1 MKQKVIY
8 WVLTGV
14 FSAMMLFAAYSYFTD
29 ETIKGAFVHLGFP
42 DYFRIELAT
51 AKLFGAAALL
61 IPLVPRALKDFAYAG
76 FTINLVSAVIAHLS
90 LGDPMSAWLPPL
102 VFLGVLVGSFISY
115 QKVIATK
122 RPELKPNE
130 ELSYLS
136 EAR

>member
-8 WVLTGV
+8 WVSTGL
-14 FSAMMLFAAYSYFTD
+14 FSAMMLFAAYNYFAN
-29 ETIKGAFVHLGFP
+29 ETVKGAFVHLGFP
-42 DYFRIELAT
+42 DYFRVELAI
-51 AKLFGAAALL
+51 AKVLGAAALL
-61 IPLVPRALKDFAYAG
+61 IPVVPRAFKNFAYAG

-90 LGDPMSAWLPPL
+90 LGDPVSAWLPPL

-122 RPELKPNE
+122 RPELKTNE